1 MSQQLLEESI
11 VQLSAF
17 KRLICMLKFKK
28 GCFPAI
34 FCYISLLLICFFII
48 SWPLVVA
55 TLYLAGDSIYTI
67 IGISLLFVAGAV
79 VWSMLLRVL
88 LSHYFK
94 TSNRS
99 ASVSFRN
106 QTVSTSLTPEAIQF
120 YEDIVASKDGIVTPQ
135 GNDLYDISV
144 PTNFLTVT

>member
-11 VQLSAF
+11 VQLSDF
-17 KRLICMLKFKK
+17 KRLICMLTFNK
-28 GCFPAI
+28 GCFAAI
-34 FCYISLLLICFFII
+34 FSYISLMLICSII
-48 SWPLVVA
+48 VSWPLVVA
-55 TLYLAGDSIYTI
+55 ILYLAGDSFYTI
-67 IGISLLFVAGAV
+67 IGISLLFVTGAV
-79 VWSMLLRVL
+79 VWSMLLQML

-106 QTVSTSLTPEAIQF
+106 QNVATTLTPEVIQF
-120 YEDIVASKDGIVTPQ
+120 YEDIIASKDGIVTPQ
-135 GNDLYDISV
+135 GNDMYDISV